1 MTKSTMTNKC
11 TSSDGC
17 FDGHGGA
24 PEQNRRHPL
33 MRHVH
38 GYSGSHWTPASG
50 HYLLCIV
57 PAATRA
63 TINKT
68 TIKQYTHFA
77 GRFDGHCNAAV
88 QYCSFRPIEVV
99 QGYNGSYWLPPSGK
113 YCGQ

>member
-11 TSSDGC
+11 TLSANR

-24 PEQNRRHPL
+24 PERYRRHHP
-33 MRHVH
+33 MCHVH
-38 GYSGSHWTPASG
+38 SYSGSHWTPASG
-50 HYLLCIV
+50 NYLLPIA

-77 GRFDGHCNAAV
+77 GRFDSHCNAAV
-88 QYCSFRPIEVV
+88 QYRAYCPIEMD
-99 QGYNGSYWLPPSGK
+99 QGYNGSHWSPPSGE